1 MACPL
6 AFERVWV
13 DKYQYNDAE
22 KKHYEQLSGVSH
34 HNLINC
40 ESYASSTLLFLG
52 LLLNTENE
60 QEILRRKLFVAIYFD
75 LCNRIKGHSRCVVL
89 FLFGEYSWIV
99 WLLVVYFCCTS
110 LVHHCNFSWHKSLYR
125 MQLTSPMTVWLIL
138 DMFKSSHIHS
148 DFTGNT

>member
-60 QEILRRKLFVAIYFD
+60 RRYCGENYLSRYISIYAIELKD
-75 LCNRIKGHSRCVVL
+75 IVV
-89 FLFGEYSWIV
+89 V
-99 WLLVVYFCCTS
+99 
-110 LVHHCNFSWHKSLYR
+110 
-125 MQLTSPMTVWLIL
+125 
-138 DMFKSSHIHS
+138 
-148 DFTGNT
+148 